1 MIKYNN
7 THSGHSLIIK
17 NINPL
22 RYIFKLDINYCNEI
36 SKYNIVNAVNSIPPT
51 ARVKFNQLLSQFIQ
65 AQPLLK
71 EEFYNHCSQSSQ
83 KIHSF
88 AKSYL
93 FSFLVLSS
101 IIDPLMSNKFLAMA
115 VKMVISSL
123 LLNEISQKEF
133 IDGIKE
139 AIIGPALA
147 YWFTLVIPTQ
157 YSLLTIYLIKCIIRS
172 IAIRILFP
180 SENDTALELFRFLP
194 GLMLAGSIRGF
205 IMHRVDVLLQD
216 YRLSDNDIFN
226 WSMIVRYIFEPQV
239 KKCENFSFF

>member
-1 MIKYNN
+1 MIKYND
-7 THSGHSLIIK
+7 TCFKKSLIIK

-22 RYIFKLDINYCNEI
+22 RYILKPDFNYFNEL
-36 SKYNIVNAVNSIPPT
+36 SKYSVINVVNSIHYE
-51 ARVKFNQLLSQFIQ
+51 ARVKFNQLHSQFIQ

-88 AKSYL
+88 VKSYL
-93 FSFLVLSS
+93 LSFFVLSS
-101 IIDPLMSNKFLAMA
+101 IIDPLISNKFLAVA
-115 VKMVISSL
+115 VKMIISPL

-157 YSLLTIYLIKCIIRS
+157 YSLLTTYVIKCIIRT
-172 IAIRILFP
+172 ICIRILFP
-180 SENDTALELFRFLP
+180 SENDTALEFFRFLP

-226 WSMIVRYIFEPQV
+226 WSMIGRYIFEPQV